1 MLRSLALALSV
12 LAASVIAAS
21 VVAPSL
27 AHADAGA
34 TEPVRFPMPKDAEP
48 PQPTKGSGGKVETWT
63 VPRGRTIVTEEVRAA
78 LKKEK
83 WAIVK
88 DEPSPS
94 GNATRIQAK
103 KGGQLY
109 KASFTGDTSQT
120 VIILT
125 LP

>member
-1 MLRSLALALSV
+1 MLRCLALALSL
-12 LAASVIAAS
+12 LAASVAA
-21 VVAPSL
+21 PTL

-63 VPRGRTIVTEEVRAA
+63 VPRGKAAVLVEVRAA

-94 GNATRIQAK
+94 GGATRLQVK
-103 KGGQLY
+103 KGGKLY
-109 KASFTGDTSQT
+109 KASFTGDTART

-125 LP
+125 FP

>member
-1 MLRSLALALSV
+1 MLRSLALALALLST
-12 LAASVIAAS
+12 S

-27 AHADAGA
+27 AHADSGA
-34 TEPVRFPMPKDAEP
+34 SEPVRFPMPKDAEP

-63 VPRGRTIVTEEVRAA
+63 VPRGRMIVTEEVRAA

-103 KGGQLY
+103 KDGMLY
-109 KASFTGDTSQT
+109 KASFTGDKSQT